1 MAGTSEWFDGGPG
14 PSARQSC
21 AERLRGPRPLSQ
33 TLLVLTAV
41 SSINTA
47 GRGQACLALGCSSG
61 AREPRRL
68 DAVPPPAG
76 FFEGAVVSV
85 EKTPELAAAG
95 ANPPLQR
102 LCNGLLQSQARL
114 FGNQSHYPRRV
125 LFQRRNA
132 SSARLRCRAPGLL
145 PALQPP
151 DRRVRADLKTLGR
164 LAPRRFSF
172 HRFGHLFPQVTRIG
186 PRHFW
191 LPKGEPM
198 HKDALIHNPLGIPR
212 FKSAGNGSL
221 VKGHRK

>member
-1 MAGTSEWFDGGPG
+1 MVRWRPGTVRSAILRRKASRTATSQPNPIGADRSLVDKHQPGGVKHAL
-14 PSARQSC
+14 PSDAAPARASHVGSMLF
-21 AERLRGPRPLSQ
+21 RRPQ
-33 TLLVLTAV
+33 V
-41 SSINTA
+41 
-47 GRGQACLALGCSSG
+47 
-61 AREPRRL
+61 
-68 DAVPPPAG
+68 

-145 PALQPP
+145 PALQSP